1 MIKMSFYKISQAER
15 EFKIARML
23 RNEGGL
29 GLRETRKIMKSYRI
43 LYKAWAEAK
52 VAPLRE
58 YVEKKK
64 MLKDAR
70 SAAAKKSWINRRSW
84 A

>member
-1 MIKMSFYKISQAER
+1 MSFYKISQAER
-15 EFKIARML
+15 EFKIARMF
-23 RNEGGL
+23 RNECGL
-29 GLRETRKIMKSYRI
+29 SLRETRKIMKAYRI
-43 LYKAWAEAK
+43 IYKAWAEAK

-64 MLKDAR
+64 MLKEAR
-70 SAAAKKSWINRRSW
+70 SAAAKKGWITRRSW